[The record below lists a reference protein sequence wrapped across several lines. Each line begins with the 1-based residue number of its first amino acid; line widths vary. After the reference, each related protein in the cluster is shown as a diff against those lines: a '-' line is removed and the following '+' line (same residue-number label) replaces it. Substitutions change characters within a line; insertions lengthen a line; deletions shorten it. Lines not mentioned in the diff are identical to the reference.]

1 LPACEPASPPSF
13 EEFVLSTHHRSVLPA
28 AILAAGSVLLASVNA
43 DAQDRADARPIKP
56 RSLLGSAPLAP
67 ASRIVSRDGLSAQ
80 GAPNPRLLPDIS
92 VVGDL
97 IADLSPDGTTQEDGT
112 RMGVREIELALQAAV
127 DPSFRGDVFI
137 GFSDAEGVG
146 IEQAFMTATSL
157 PWQLEMRLGRFLAPF
172 GKQNTTHRHD
182 LHTVDHA
189 LVNQRLLGEEG
200 LKGTGLWLGRIFAPF
215 GFYQEIIVTATERLG
230 EAPEDLTTAEP
241 TSRHLGDLAYGA
253 RLRNYWDLSNAAN
266 LEVSGSVL
274 TGRREHEAVPLDDVN
289 AVALRETTIG
299 TDVTFRWRP
308 PQQGLYKSFI
318 LQAEFLTRSTRT
330 PDVSI
335 VVPGETPTEEIESL
349 SGFYLFGR
357 YQISRR
363 AYLGARLDALDDP
376 EFGGVRTTGLSGYYQ
391 FYPSEFSK
399 IIAKFE
405 RVSPSGLSAINRL
418 VLQATFALGPHKP
431 HPF

>member
-1 LPACEPASPPSF
+1 MSTFHHILTSHPLVALAALGLCLLPATAAAQERAPVAFPRQARASIDRTGPTVTQP
-13 EEFVLSTHHRSVLPA
+13 VARAVPQ
-28 AILAAGSVLLASVNA
+28 GS
-43 DAQDRADARPIKP
+43 P
-56 RSLLGSAPLAP
+56 GS
-67 ASRIVSRDGLSAQ
+67 
-80 GAPNPRLLPDIS
+80 RLLPDIS
-92 VVGDL
+92 LVGDL
-97 IADLSPDGTTQEDGT
+97 ITDLSPDGSTQEDGT
-112 RMGVREIELALQAAV
+112 RLGVREVEFALQAAV

-157 PWQLEMRLGRFLAPF
+157 PWHLEMRLGRFLAPV

-200 LKGTGLWLGRIFAPF
+200 LKGTGIWLGRIFAPF
-215 GFYQEIIVTATERLG
+215 GFYQELIVTATERLG
-230 EAPEDLTTAEP
+230 EGPEDLTTAEP
-241 TSRHLGDLAYGA
+241 TSQSLADLAYSA

-266 LEVSGSVL
+266 IEISGSVL
-274 TGRREHEAVPLDDVN
+274 TGLREHEAVPLDDVN
-289 AVALRETTIG
+289 AVALRETTFG
-299 TDVTFRWRP
+299 ADVTFRWRP
-308 PQQGLYKSFI
+308 PQQGLYRSFI
-318 LQAEFLTRSTRT
+318 LQAEFLARMTDS

-335 VVPGETPTEEIESL
+335 VTPGETPTSTIEDL
-349 SGFYLFGR
+349 SGFYIFGR
-357 YQISRR
+357 YQVSRR
-363 AYLGARLDALDDP
+363 RYLGARFDALDDP
-376 EFGGVRTTGLSGYYQ
+376 EFDGARTNAFSGYYQ

-405 RVSPSGLSAINRL
+405 RVSPSGLDSFNRI